1 MNDCS
6 QGAIRYVTDFG
17 VLPLPKHLR
26 WLSAAEQS
34 ELAAWR
40 DHKRREQW
48 LAGRWIAKR
57 LLCRSTLTEELLR
70 VEILSR
76 TAEGLGS
83 QPRIIVDGRRLDRR
97 LSISHAG
104 RSVLVGLGAPH
115 SKIGVDLALDLPRS
129 ERFRAAWFSP
139 RENAWLGSSPERRG
153 PILWGL
159 KESIFKATAEGQAW
173 SPRVVEV
180 LAIEN
185 RMVYSELNGR
195 ALAPLTAWIRPAEG
209 GAATVVWDSP
219 REILHGQKQDAHAH
233 EVLACL

>member
-1 MNDCS
+1 MNDCH
-6 QGAIRYVTDFG
+6 QRAIRYVADYG

-26 WLSAAEQS
+26 WLSEAEHA
-34 ELAAWR
+34 ELVAWR
-40 DHKRREQW
+40 DPKRREQW
-48 LAGRWIAKR
+48 PAGRWIAKR
-57 LLCRSTLTEELLR
+57 MLCLSMRAEELRR

-83 QPRIIVDGRRLDRR
+83 HPRVLVDGKQLDRR

-115 SKIGVDLALDLPRS
+115 SKIGVDLALGVPRS

-139 RENAWLGSSPERRG
+139 RESAWLGSSPEQRG

-159 KESIFKATAEGQAW
+159 KESIFKAQADGQAW
-173 SPRVVEV
+173 NPRAVEI
-180 LAIEN
+180 LAVES
-185 RMVYSELNGR
+185 RMVYSELNGL
-195 ALAPLTAWIRPAEG
+195 ALAPLTAWIRPAVG

-219 REILHGQKQDAHAH
+219 REILDCQQRDAGPQGVT
-233 EVLACL
+233 ECL